1 MSTRAMVEIWDNYN
15 QMHGISEVGSERN
28 GTKGKI
34 RKKEPT
40 LGGTQN

>member
-1 MSTRAMVEIWDNYN
+1 MAIRVLVEIWDNYT
-15 QMHGISEVGSERN
+15 QKHGISEINERN

-40 LGGTQN
+40 FGGTNS

>member
-1 MSTRAMVEIWDNYN
+1 MSIRVLFEIWDNYN
-15 QMHGISEVGSERN
+15 QKHGISKINERN

-40 LGGTQN
+40 FGDTNS